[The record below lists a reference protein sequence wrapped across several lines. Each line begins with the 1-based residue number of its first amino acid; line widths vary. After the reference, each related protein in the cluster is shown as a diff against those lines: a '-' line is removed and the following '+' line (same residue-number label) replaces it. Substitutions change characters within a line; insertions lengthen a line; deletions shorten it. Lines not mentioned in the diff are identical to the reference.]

1 MKFAFLS
8 GLLLLAVPFVAPQ
21 GLAETLD
28 CSAPATTVEMNRC
41 KAQEVETAD
50 AMLDKYL
57 RASLDR
63 YKDNGQLAERIE
75 SSQSAW
81 ETYRD
86 AHCGAVY
93 EKWSGGTIR
102 GLMGGECRLRLTR
115 ERTHELWRSW
125 LTYGDSTPPDLPD
138 PSKSAPGFEISLS
151 EAQLGQ
157 VGEKIF
163 QNECAGKTECLV
175 HWNRGEAFPSVG
187 IGHFIWYPE
196 GVDGRFVESFPDLV
210 AFMRSQ
216 SVALPGWLAQLDPLD
231 APWPDRDAF
240 LSARD
245 SERVVSLRQF
255 LNANKPVQAQ
265 FMFERAQASMARVV
279 EAAPESERNQ
289 IHQNLK
295 ALTTTP
301 GGVYALIDYV
311 NFKGEG
317 LADTERYNGEGW
329 GLLQVLRA
337 MDDVNA
343 EAELDQFRQAAAK
356 VLTRRAENAPKPIEK
371 EKWLPGWLKRLET
384 YRD

>member
-1 MKFAFLS
+1 MKFTILS
-8 GLLLLAVPFVAPQ
+8 GLLLLAVPFVAPH

-28 CSAPATTVEMNRC
+28 CRAPITTVEMNRC
-41 KAQEVETAD
+41 KSQEVAAAN

-57 RASLDR
+57 QASLDR
-63 YKDNGQLAERIE
+63 HEDNGQLAERIE

-102 GLMGGECRLRLTR
+102 GLIGGECRLRLTR

-125 LTYGDSTPPDLPD
+125 LTYGDSSPPDLPD
-138 PSKSAPGFEISLS
+138 PSKPAADFDISLS
-151 EAQLGQ
+151 EAQLGR

-163 QNECAGKTECLV
+163 QNECAGKMECLV
-175 HWNRGEAFPSVG
+175 HWNRGEAFPSLG
-187 IGHFIWYPE
+187 IGHFIWYPA
-196 GVDGRFVESFPDLV
+196 GIDGRFVESFPDLV
-210 AFMRSQ
+210 TFMQNQ
-216 SVALPGWLAQLDPLD
+216 SVALPEWLEQLDPLD

-240 LSARD
+240 LAVQD

-255 LNANKPVQAQ
+255 LNANKPVQAR
-265 FMFERAQASMARVV
+265 FMFERAQASMERVV
-279 EAAPESERNQ
+279 QAAPESERNQ
-289 IHQNLK
+289 IRQNLK
-295 ALTTTP
+295 ALTATP

-317 LADTERYNGEGW
+317 LSDTEKYDREGW
-329 GLLQVLRA
+329 GLLQVLQA
-337 MDDVNA
+337 MDDVDA
-343 EAELDQFRQAAAK
+343 QSALDQFRQAAAK